1 MVLWNDLGA
10 ELSEESTPP
19 LTGYPYGP
27 VNMPMYGGSNPGSC
41 LARYFRNITG
51 RHTNPRQ
58 TRWFNEAQQHNR
70 AILVVPQ
77 LGSFALESVCRL

>member
-1 MVLWNDLGA
+1 MYDLGA

-27 VNMPMYGGSNPGSC
+27 VNMPMYGGSTPGSC

-51 RHTNPRQ
+51 RYTNPCR
-58 TRWFNEAQQHNR
+58 TRWFNEAQQHSQR
-70 AILVVPQ
+70 AVLVVTQ
-77 LGSFALESVCRL
+77 LGSFTLESACWL